1 MNWMSALRLIAT
13 ALMAG
18 LALIPLWPGQGEALA
33 QGYPNHPIRLVV
45 PFPPGGPA
53 DILARNITTRLSE
66 ALAQQVVIENRG
78 GGNGNIGTDLVAHAL
93 PDGYTLLLL
102 PSAVIAN
109 QSLYAKLPFNI
120 QRDFAPVAP
129 IASFALML
137 VTHPSVPVHSVAELI
152 ALAKARPGTLNYGS
166 AGSGGGAHLA
176 AASVGTAAGLE
187 LVHIPYKGTGPAVAD
202 LLGGQ
207 VAFMF
212 ASIPSVIQHVKA
224 GKLRAL
230 AVSSARRSALAPDL
244 PTIAESGMPGYD
256 IASWFGLVAPAGLPG
271 ELASRLNAAVGRIVR
286 SAEFKEQLQAEGGDA
301 MDMSAE
307 AFGEF
312 IRAESVRWAR
322 VVRDAGAHL
331 D

>member
-1 MNWMSALRLIAT
+1 M
-13 ALMAG
+13 
-18 LALIPLWPGQGEALA
+18 
-33 QGYPNHPIRLVV
+33 
-45 PFPPGGPA
+45 
-53 DILARNITTRLSE
+53 
-66 ALAQQVVIENRG
+66 
-78 GGNGNIGTDLVAHAL
+78 
-93 PDGYTLLLL
+93 
-102 PSAVIAN
+102 
-109 QSLYAKLPFNI
+109 
-120 QRDFAPVAP
+120 
-129 IASFALML
+129 
-137 VTHPSVPVHSVAELI
+137 HS
-152 ALAKARPGTLNYGS
+152 
-166 AGSGGGAHLA
+166 
-176 AASVGTAAGLE
+176 
-187 LVHIPYKGTGPAVAD
+187 PYKGTGPAVAD

>member
-18 LALIPLWPGQGEALA
+18 LALIPLWPGQGE
-33 QGYPNHPIRLVV
+33 
-45 PFPPGGPA
+45 
-53 DILARNITTRLSE
+53 
-66 ALAQQVVIENRG
+66 
-78 GGNGNIGTDLVAHAL
+78 
-93 PDGYTLLLL
+93 
-102 PSAVIAN
+102 
-109 QSLYAKLPFNI
+109 
-120 QRDFAPVAP
+120 
-129 IASFALML
+129 
-137 VTHPSVPVHSVAELI
+137 
-152 ALAKARPGTLNYGS
+152 
-166 AGSGGGAHLA
+166 
-176 AASVGTAAGLE
+176 
-187 LVHIPYKGTGPAVAD
+187 
-202 LLGGQ
+202 
-207 VAFMF
+207 
-212 ASIPSVIQHVKA
+212 
-224 GKLRAL
+224 
-230 AVSSARRSALAPDL
+230 ALAPDL

-286 SAEFKEQLQAEGGDA
+286 SAEFKEQVQAEGGDA